1 MLSFQRSANTWQ
13 LILADLALIL
23 FLVAAAALTA
33 RSTSEEEDQ
42 PNTEASQGKT
52 PETDL
57 APSQALYRAGS
68 GLPTLA
74 EWLERQPRDPRA
86 ALTIVAQHA
95 PGDEEIAWAEARR
108 MAATASALG
117 VRSRV
122 VIRAGAANDI
132 HASLA
137 YDQPGI

>member
-1 MLSFQRSANTWQ
+1 MLTLARHSSSWH

-23 FLVAAAALTA
+23 FLVSAAAL
-33 RSTSEEEDQ
+33 SSESGVDASKKQDIAQENPAGMQ
-42 PNTEASQGKT
+42 P
-52 PETDL
+52 L
-57 APSQALYRAGS
+57 APAQALYRAGP

-86 ALTIVAQHA
+86 TLTIVAQHTA
-95 PGDEEIAWAEARR
+95 GRENDAWSQAQR

-122 VIRAGAANDI
+122 VIQEGRSDAV
-132 HASLA
+132 HASLG
-137 YDQPGI
+137 YDQPAL